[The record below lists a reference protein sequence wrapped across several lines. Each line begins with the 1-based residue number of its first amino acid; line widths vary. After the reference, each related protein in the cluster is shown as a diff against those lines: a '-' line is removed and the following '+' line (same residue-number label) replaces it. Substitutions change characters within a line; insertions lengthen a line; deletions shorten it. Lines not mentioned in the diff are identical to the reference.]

1 MQAPAIT
8 FLLTCSENQGRER
21 TMKMLEALRR
31 GTPLEESIVLA
42 TKTTAA
48 ALEAA
53 WLKKVRSFAVA
64 DSLQASQDEET
75 PKLER
80 VACAPV
86 ADAGGQKMQLRLYIR
101 KGANALL
108 PQSIYLIEDSS
119 GRYSQA
125 RLFTERGT
133 QYALLEA
140 PIGPG
145 KMPDSYNYRILAI
158 DEGGSVSE
166 WQGTCSPTR

>member
-1 MQAPAIT
+1 
-8 FLLTCSENQGRER
+8 
-21 TMKMLEALRR
+21 
-31 GTPLEESIVLA
+31 
-42 TKTTAA
+42 
-48 ALEAA
+48 
-53 WLKKVRSFAVA
+53 
-64 DSLQASQDEET
+64 
-75 PKLER
+75 
-80 VACAPV
+80 
-86 ADAGGQKMQLRLYIR
+86 MQLRLYIR